1 MPKDLIPHVKKTLH
15 ITWGP
20 ELVSWLILRTAQEL
34 EVVHRKGPT
43 GIASAACYIASV
55 LAGEKVPLEKI
66 AELAGVPEETVRNRC
81 DDLVNH
87 LLFIITL

>member
-1 MPKDLIPHVKKTLH
+1 MPKDLIPHVKKSFH
-15 ITWGP
+15 ITWGA
-20 ELVSWLILRTAQEL
+20 EDISFLILRTAEEL

-43 GIASAACYIASV
+43 GVASAACYIASV
-55 LAGEKVPLEKI
+55 PAGEKVPLEKI
-66 AELAGVPEETVRNRC
+66 AEVAEEPEETVRNRC